1 MVVLFNSTIITVL
14 EIVIIPICHQRKQ
27 SKIVHPV
34 GDGAM
39 PETQAS
45 DYKSNIF
52 STSLRYKRTYLRVQV
67 THITSPPNNF
77 FFFLAFR
84 ATPSAYGSSKAR
96 GGIGAAATSL
106 QHSHSSVRS
115 EPCL

>member
-77 FFFLAFR
+77 FFFF
-84 ATPSAYGSSKAR
+84 GF
-96 GGIGAAATSL
+96 
-106 QHSHSSVRS
+106 
-115 EPCL
+115 